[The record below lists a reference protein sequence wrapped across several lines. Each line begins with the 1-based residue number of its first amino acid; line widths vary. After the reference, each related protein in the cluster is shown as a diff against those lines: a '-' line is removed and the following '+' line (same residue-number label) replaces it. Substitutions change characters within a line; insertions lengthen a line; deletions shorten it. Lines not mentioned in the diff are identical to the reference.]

1 MLLYNI
7 GRRHQTILIFFL
19 ITNQSLLIQQQQSG
33 TGDLYNK
40 QQQQQQI
47 NNNKSLLQNIPVN
60 KEDITILPTKKDEV
74 LGQVTSMYIGSKR
87 KCLPTKGSNTRK

>member
-1 MLLYNI
+1 MLYHI

-19 ITNQSLLIQQQQSG
+19 ITNQSLLIQQQLSG

>member
-1 MLLYNI
+1 M
-7 GRRHQTILIFFL
+7 
-19 ITNQSLLIQQQQSG
+19 
-33 TGDLYNK
+33 
-40 QQQQQQI
+40 
-47 NNNKSLLQNIPVN
+47 N